1 MNLKIK
7 KTISSLIFLIGFGML
22 LGFSYLGFTNNGNN
36 FRGLI
41 MISGMLLLSFGLHL
55 YPTKHHKNIINIMF
69 LFPLIFTLLLTVIIP
84 FIFGVFYSFTDWN
97 GLKFNE
103 IVGVKNYKDIF
114 KTIDY
119 IYSFKLTFVY
129 TIINMILVNTVAFGL
144 ALLCTSK
151 IKGRNIYR
159 AAFFLPNL
167 IGGIVL
173 GYVWQFIFNKVFILV
188 ATDQMSMLSDP
199 NLAVVAIV
207 IVSTWQYAGYI
218 MMIYITGLQT
228 MPKDVLE
235 ASKVDGAG
243 FWTTLFKIKLPLM
256 ANTITIS
263 MFLTLMNSFKQFD
276 LNFAITGGAPI
287 KEIAGQTVSAT
298 GFLALNIYTTAV
310 TRNNFAQGQ
319 AKAVIFFIILV
330 VVSLVQVSINKK
342 KEIEL

>member
-1 MNLKIK
+1 MDLKNK
-7 KTISSLIFLIGFGML
+7 KTISSLIFILGFGML
-22 LGFSYLGFTNNGNN
+22 LCFLYLGFTESESNL
-36 FRGLI
+36 RGFV
-41 MISGMLLLSFGLHL
+41 MISGAFLLSFGLYL
-55 YPTKHHKNIINIMF
+55 YPTKYHKNIINMIF
-69 LFPLIFTLLLTVIIP
+69 LFPLIFTLLLTVIVP

-97 GLKFNE
+97 GLKFTE
-103 IVGVKNYKDIF
+103 FLGFKNYKDIF

-151 IKGRNIYR
+151 IKGRNVYR

-173 GYVWQFIFNKVFILV
+173 GYVWQFIFNKVFILMMP
-188 ATDQMSMLSDP
+188 DKMSMLSDP
-199 NLAVVAIV
+199 NLAVVAIL

-218 MMIYITGLQT
+218 MMIYVTGLQS

-243 FWTTLFKIKLPLM
+243 FWTTLIKIKLPMM

-287 KEIAGQTVSAT
+287 KEIVGQTVSAT

-319 AKAVIFFIILV
+319 AKAVIFFIILA